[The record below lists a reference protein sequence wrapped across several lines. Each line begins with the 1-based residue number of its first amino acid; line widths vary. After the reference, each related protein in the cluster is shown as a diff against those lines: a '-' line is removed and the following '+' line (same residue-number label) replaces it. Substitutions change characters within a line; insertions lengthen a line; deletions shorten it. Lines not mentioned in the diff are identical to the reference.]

1 MTHKRIRDYILGLI
15 NKRLLLF
22 DIDRGELNDDF
33 DLVKS
38 GLLDSMAF
46 IDLVAGAEEE
56 FEIEIDFEQLA
67 DTDDFTSL
75 GGLVDIIMNTKN
87 AE

>member
-75 GGLVDIIMNTKN
+75 GGLADIIMNTKN

>member
-1 MTHKRIRDYILGLI
+1 MTNKKIRDYILGML
-15 NKRLLLF
+15 NERLLLF
-22 DIDRGELNDDF
+22 DIDRGELNNDF

-46 IDLVAGAEEE
+46 IDLVAEAEEE
-56 FEIEIDFEQLA
+56 FGMEIDFEQLA
-67 DTDDFTSL
+67 ESADFTSL
-75 GGLVDIIMNTKN
+75 GGLTDIIMNTKN

>member
-1 MTHKRIRDYILGLI
+1 MTNKKIKDYILGLL
-15 NKRLLLF
+15 NERLLLF
-22 DIDRGELNDDF
+22 DIDRGELNNDF

-46 IDLVAGAEEE
+46 IDLVAEAEGK
-56 FEIEIDFEQLA
+56 FGIEIDFEQLT
-67 DTDDFTSL
+67 DTTDFTSL
-75 GGLVDIIMNTKN
+75 GGLADIIMKTKN

>member
-1 MTHKRIRDYILGLI
+1 MTNKKIRDYILGLL
-15 NKRLLLF
+15 NKRLSLF
-22 DIDRGELNDDF
+22 DIDRGELNNDF

-46 IDLVAGAEEE
+46 IDLVAEAEEE
-56 FEIEIDFEQLA
+56 FGIEIDFEQLA

-75 GGLVDIIMNTKN
+75 GRLADIIMNTIN

>member
-1 MTHKRIRDYILGLI
+1 MTNKKIKDYILGLL
-15 NKRLLLF
+15 NDRLLLF

-46 IDLVAGAEEE
+46 IDLVAEAEEE
-56 FEIEIDFEQLA
+56 FGVEIDFEQL
-67 DTDDFTSL
+67 TDSTDFTSL
-75 GGLVDIIMNTKN
+75 GGLVDIIMKTKN